1 MHIAILDIGKTNI
14 KLVLIENQNFKQLA
28 SLSCLN
34 KITENG
40 DYPCFDVS
48 QIWKFILDGLKSLNK
63 DYVVDAIS
71 ITTHGATAVLLNENQ
86 LALNVLD
93 YESILPEQTSAQYD
107 RVRGEFSETLSPKL
121 PKGLNLGAQLYWQ
134 QQAFPDQFSKVT
146 DIMMYPQYWA
156 WKLTNIKATEITS
169 LGVHTDLW
177 NPTKKRFSNLTYEQ
191 KWRKLF
197 PPTRPANSILGN
209 ISSEVSKY
217 TGMDENVTVV
227 CGIHDSNASL
237 LPHLKKQNNNFTVVS
252 SGTWTIIMSIGSGI
266 EGLDPVRDS
275 MANVNMFG
283 DAVPTARFMGG
294 REYDFLIGDREAV
307 PTIENANFI
316 IDNQIFILP
325 TFELGVGP
333 FPNSHGM
340 WKGEFENL
348 SDGEFCAAIS
358 IYLALMTNACIDI
371 AGLGDYIILEGPL
384 SKNEIYASF
393 LTTLT
398 KRKIYLSTDMTG
410 TSIGAAML
418 FNMNLKSNN
427 AMETVIPFTHEQ
439 LAHYHKYW
447 LKQAETMEKLAVLA

>member
-1 MHIAILDIGKTNI
+1 MQIAILDIGKTNI
-14 KLVLIENQNFKQLA
+14 KLVLIENENFKQIEA
-28 SLSCLN
+28 ISCFN
-34 KITENG
+34 EITDNG
-40 DYPCFDVS
+40 QYPCFDVS
-48 QIWKFILDGLKSLNK
+48 QIWRFILDGLRRFNR

-71 ITTHGATAVLLNENQ
+71 ITTHGATAVLLDDDQ
-86 LALNVLD
+86 LALDVLD
-93 YESILPEQTSAQYD
+93 YESVLPEQTKAQYAQE
-107 RVRGEFSETLSPKL
+107 RGAFSETLSPSL

-134 QQAFPDQFSKVT
+134 QRTFPEQFSKVT

-177 NPTKKRFSNLTYEQ
+177 NPTKKRFSNLVYKQ

-209 ISSEVSKY
+209 ISSEVSEY
-217 TGMDENVTVV
+217 TEMDENVEVV

-393 LTTLT
+393 LAALT
-398 KRKIYLSTDMTG
+398 QRKIYLSADMTG
-410 TSIGAAML
+410 TSKGAAML
-418 FNMNLKSNN
+418 FNMNSKSDIVMKT
-427 AMETVIPFTHEQ
+427 AVPFSHEQ
-439 LAHYHKYW
+439 LAQYQEKW
-447 LKQAETMEKLAVLA
+447 LRQAKNMEKLTV